1 MIWMIIYLLFM
12 SSYHSKS
19 DIFEVKNVKES
30 FQILQQL
37 NCSQKMQDRL
47 STWGELVKNNS
58 LMFEDPVTN
67 FLFISTLIEITE
79 KENIGPAVLKKSFK
93 RTVTIPSRRNLRKSA
108 ALLHEMISMYNIPL
122 EQEIFIMTF

>member
-1 MIWMIIYLLFM
+1 MIIYLLFM
-12 SSYHSKS
+12 SSYDSKS

-47 STWGELVKNNS
+47 STWGELAKNNS

-67 FLFISTLIEITE
+67 FLFLSTLIEITE
-79 KENIGPAVLKKSFK
+79 EEDIGPAVLKKSFK

>member
-1 MIWMIIYLLFM
+1 M

-30 FQILQQL
+30 FKILQQL
-37 NCSQKMQDRL
+37 NCSQEIQDRL

-79 KENIGPAVLKKSFK
+79 EEDVGPAVLKKSFK